1 MKTRLE
7 RVESL
12 LSASRR
18 DVTDQQQ
25 VTPMLSIASPVAGQV
40 AREDETSF
48 CLIDGLGFSSFIG
61 NSPIFY
67 QPRTVLPLTIALV

>member
-1 MKTRLE
+1 
-7 RVESL
+7 
-12 LSASRR
+12 
-18 DVTDQQQ
+18 
-25 VTPMLSIASPVAGQV
+25 MLSIASPVAGQV